1 MLILLLPLTT
11 ICVALVGFYVWH
23 RQLIRKRLFEV
34 AEAGLS
40 AFSHADVAVAYARR
54 PIHEAGEG
62 TSRKRAEN
70 EPPAQSDLLDR
81 LYVPLERLRHHNE
94 AFGELERAA
103 FNVEVHFGD
112 EVARNLREP
121 LKAYNRIAV
130 VTSCRMSHLG
140 LPAHGQVSPGIVHW
154 WERVVYASGTRYGDY
169 SEGGSREV
177 DQVSIDMAKARA
189 AVETAL
195 KPYLDAPTFGEFL
208 FPPEAAKWVKRARA
222 WVTSVARRPA
232 RPSLP
237 T

>member
-40 AFSHADVAVAYARR
+40 AFSHAEVAVAYARR

-94 AFGELERAA
+94 AFGNLERAA

-140 LPAHGQVSPGIVHW
+140 LPAHGQVSPGILRRTPEGHVPGPRSSAAAR
-154 WERVVYASGTRYGDY
+154 EPAGTRD
-169 SEGGSREV
+169 R
-177 DQVSIDMAKARA
+177 
-189 AVETAL
+189 
-195 KPYLDAPTFGEFL
+195 
-208 FPPEAAKWVKRARA
+208 
-222 WVTSVARRPA
+222 
-232 RPSLP
+232 
-237 T
+237 